1 MISIELE
8 DDRVYV
14 HGHAGYCRFGSDIVC
29 AGISALSETLRFSLE
44 ELTDDIIDVKDDDG
58 LMDIK
63 FGTLSL
69 AGGLLVESFV
79 IGATAIANTYPDNV
93 QVRDDRSRRVTI
105 NTV

>member
-14 HGHAGYCRFGSDIVC
+14 HGHAGQGRFGSDIVC
-29 AGISALSETLRFSLE
+29 AGISALAETLRFSLE
-44 ELTDDIIDVKDDDG
+44 ELTDDIIAVADDDG

-63 FGTLSL
+63 FKTLSL

-79 IGATAIANTYPDNV
+79 IGATAIANGWPENV
-93 QVRDDRSRRVTI
+93 QVRDDRSRRVTK
-105 NTV
+105 NTA